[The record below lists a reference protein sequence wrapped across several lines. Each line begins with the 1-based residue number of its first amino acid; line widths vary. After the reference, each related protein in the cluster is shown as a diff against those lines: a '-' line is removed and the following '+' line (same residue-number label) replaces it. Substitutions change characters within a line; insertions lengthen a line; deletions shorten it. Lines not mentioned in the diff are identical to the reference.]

1 MADLDRL
8 SNAQIKDAANLV
20 GEFWWD
26 ARGLEALAVLEYVR
40 KHESQALSALLE
52 EKVKLTPE
60 QEADIY
66 HRSLSAILE
75 SKDAEAKSWVERAV
89 QIVRK
94 PKAQV
99 IDPFLG
105 GALLIISSCIG
116 VSAIM
121 LASRVKSV
129 GRAKFDKGVPKE
141 VTKVVKAAMYAPVEI
156 VKSLKAKISPGG

>member
-1 MADLDRL
+1 MADLEGL

-20 GEFWWD
+20 GELWWD

-52 EKVKLTPE
+52 DKVKLSPE

-66 HRSLSAILE
+66 RQSLIAILE

-89 QIVRK
+89 RIVRK

-105 GALLIISSCIG
+105 GALLIFASCIG
-116 VSAIM
+116 VSTII
-121 LASRVKSV
+121 LASRVKSA
-129 GRAKFDKGVPKE
+129 GGAKFDKGVPKE

-156 VKSLKAKISPGG
+156 VKSLKAKMSAGE